1 MKRFLASLGS
11 ALVFLTVAAPA
22 QTKADQAAF
31 DARLGNAHFY
41 IDGDNYLVIY
51 NDGAPTK
58 INFEEVGGFNWFN
71 QNGEYFADI
80 ILRHNRPKTAE
91 QLKQVTLEDQLEIGV
106 ESAGP
111 SIEAHYIPGFVGDPP
126 NRVMYYQTPNGP
138 GGYSGEYYV
147 LQMSKEGD
155 SAVTQVLEL
164 TDTNLKLR
172 IKGTGT
178 LGERRDHGESTV
190 QFETVINLKRT
201 PFVRLPLS
209 QVFGEACDPTFY
221 DKTAGA
227 EYRSVTDCEIKFE
240 RHVRH
245 GYTDALQPT
254 IEEFEK
260 MGWNIFKQPS
270 MEPRTDRGGMSRSR
284 HQTPLVIGGQLDLE
298 LDRRS
303 NEEEAVYKK
312 KRQQEV
318 LSRYSMDRQVK
329 ELMAVQ
335 QEIKANDVINIS
347 LATNPAVEAADAISY
362 RKPLTTYPIAGGG
375 LAFGTNDAD
384 DDEEGQ
390 TRLSPNKTLL
400 YLGPIKQTTVKNSD
414 GSSTVN
420 IRPVFDAKAPLTAA
434 QVIEITIECKPE
446 LAAAVIAKLDIHKLQ
461 DLVYKGSQ

>member
-1 MKRFLASLGS
+1 M
-11 ALVFLTVAAPA
+11 
-22 QTKADQAAF
+22 
-31 DARLGNAHFY
+31 
-41 IDGDNYLVIY
+41 
-51 NDGAPTK
+51 
-58 INFEEVGGFNWFN
+58 
-71 QNGEYFADI
+71 
-80 ILRHNRPKTAE
+80 
-91 QLKQVTLEDQLEIGV
+91 EIGV

-178 LGERRDHGESTV
+178 LGERRDHGESAT
-190 QFETVINLKRT
+190 QFEAVINLRRT

-209 QVFGEACDPTFY
+209 RVFGEACDPTLY
-221 DKTAGA
+221 DRTAGA
-227 EYRSVTDCEIKFE
+227 EFRSVTDCEIKFE

-245 GYTDALQPT
+245 GYADVLQPT

-260 MGWNIFKQPS
+260 MGWNIFKRPS
-270 MEPRTDRGGMSRSR
+270 MEPRTDRGMGRSR
-284 HQTPLVIGGQLDLE
+284 HQRALEIGGQLDLE

-303 NEEEAVYKK
+303 NEEEAEYRE

-318 LSRYSMDRQVK
+318 LSKYSGDMDRQVK

-347 LATNPAVEAADAISY
+347 LATNPAVAAADAISY

-375 LAFGTNDAD
+375 FAFGTNDAND
-384 DDEEGQ
+384 NEEGQ
-390 TRLSPNKTLL
+390 TRLSPNKTFL

-434 QVIEITIECKPE
+434 QAIKITIECKPE